1 MNTQTLVFATI
12 LSFASCLY
20 SQELFDETLLL
31 NRLRSADMHNRYEAF
46 VELQTSLDPR
56 IPEACLPLLQLEGDT
71 TRRLAA
77 RAIGS
82 RWHQISKE
90 RLPVF
95 TAALKAQ
102 LKSDEDGLVNM
113 ARRGIALLNRNYGD
127 TMVSRSKSKRW
138 VIYERRL
145 LPCLIDTHTMT
156 EELLGYPEDENQF
169 SMEGEDNVKW
179 HPKQDMV
186 ALALHQRRTSFV
198 WVWVHGKGLRKLE
211 TNDLIKTLGDK
222 ARNIKPSSGFHSK
235 IIGWKGDSLDF
246 TLLYES
252 SVGDDWF
259 ENEATLRWNA
269 TTDNIIIISDKKVQ

>member
-1 MNTQTLVFATI
+1 MTTKTFVLATI
-12 LSFASCLY
+12 LSSASCLY
-20 SQELFDETLLL
+20 SQERFDETLLL
-31 NRLRSADMHNRYEAF
+31 NRLRSADMHDRYEAF

-82 RWHQISKE
+82 RWHQISNE

-102 LKSDEDGLVNM
+102 LKSDEGGLVNM
-113 ARRGIALLNRNYGD
+113 ARRGIALLNRDYGD
-127 TMVSRSKSKRW
+127 SMVSQSKSKRW

-145 LPCLIDTHTMT
+145 LPCLIDTHSMT
-156 EELLGYPEDENQF
+156 EELLGYPEEENQF
-169 SMEGEDNVKW
+169 TMEGDGNVKW

-186 ALALHQRRTSFV
+186 ALELHQRRTSFV

-211 TNDLIKTLGDK
+211 TNELLKPLGDK
-222 ARNIKPSSGFHSK
+222 ARNIKPFSGFHST

-246 TLLYES
+246 TLFYS
-252 SVGDDWF
+252 SEIGDDWF
-259 ENEATLRWNA
+259 ENEAMLRWNA
-269 TTDNIIIISDKKVQ
+269 TTDNISIISDKKVQ